1 MLVEATISVVKPPHV
16 GAGTSIRAEARHE
29 TIAAPPAAANTS
41 ETALTSAGRVVV
53 LGPGDAFVT
62 GEIDIRRSGDQMG
75 VFGNPLL
82 MHGEAQRDAVVD
94 GYGELLRGASTPE
107 QIARTRGLP
116 PPHAKSTRTPPQSR
130 LLALS
135 WLAERA
141 RKGETLWLRCGCS
154 PSRCHGDA
162 IASWISTRC
171 AQADDVASQL
181 AVALPPSSPS
191 QPPALST
198 GSRFFSLAGGESVTA
213 GAGAAAAGMMAAA
226 AGMMDRVGDAEDS
239 QRDSDQSEASDDS
252 ATSEAS
258 TDQVDTTD
266 TGWAKVL
273 IVFAGPGSE
282 RDLAAHLRARGLH
295 VVAIDTKQGG
305 EQHNVLRPQPRRHL
319 LDAVR
324 RGDFTSVFIATPCQ
338 SYSIAHRPQL
348 RSRRQPLGLQNTPSE
363 WARYLGKHNELAQFT
378 ADLVAAAHAAGA
390 SWVIENPADRGD
402 RRSPAFWEK
411 HADHAPLWLQPAVAT
426 AIAGAAGA
434 REATFAQCAFGATTQ
449 KWTTVAYSSDLEG
462 LLAPLRQ
469 RPCDHGATAH
479 DGRAHGRA
487 ADGSSLSAASAAYPL
502 AMNAFLASALTARA
516 RERREEEG
524 QHQLSRG
531 AAAALGG
538 GRVADGPR
546 LGPGVARACEEARHR
561 PPRFASM
568 RNRRPASLES
578 LRHEAFPVG
587 MHWPAQAPSKPKGKP
602 RPHMRPPQP
611 GAEEHAVERAERIRA
626 GSIAI
631 GELYLDGVYDG
642 IVTPWLQLADRAAK
656 ALKEGRTPPAVP
668 TRTIGQEQMRTW
680 AQGVVWNCSDPLD
693 CKLVTPSTR
702 HTTFKGGKQIDR
714 AAFRAVAA
722 ALDWH
727 DRDIVSQVG
736 EGGIESR
743 SDCPLDTVL
752 AFHHLGLI
760 ENVDAAERA
769 VATDIAEQWVDQPIR
784 HLPFVPCRLLP
795 RNVVMQERSRLVP
808 SESGGE
814 PTLELYPKPRV
825 TQDSSNG
832 GDRSVNAGVP
842 DHECWVELPT
852 VQQFGR
858 GIAICDTAGDDATRV
873 GSYVVDAQSAYR
885 YCPTQEADLWQQ
897 CFLWWDAE
905 GSAGICVDRRTA
917 FGGSFAPNRFER
929 ISTMVVAHI
938 RTKQAAFDEA
948 QPPPPAARRWMS
960 ERRAAQARGE
970 LPNAHVQAMP
980 SHLQVYID
988 DFMGTALD
996 DPVTEPDEVRGISIG
1011 PEQVRSEGG
1020 TAASPSTRV
1029 YVHAQLTVAG
1039 LRDVGLDAAPHKVVA
1054 GDPVIGLGLRIDR
1067 AARRIDCPP
1076 LKRASMLADLAKQ
1089 AEAAREALEVD
1100 RDRAETLV
1108 GRLVNISQILPELK
1122 SVLHG
1127 GYAITKASWQ
1137 AGGRRRRLRRMRLR
1151 TGSSAQTDWLGLL
1164 AVAAELLELNVGVAL
1179 APELSFPALDE
1190 LGMDTV
1196 TTDASGIDGVGG
1208 YLFDANSPGEVW
1220 LVSEK
1225 WPADI
1230 QAALDRAAETG
1241 TVPTGGGSLSMPAAE
1256 LFGIIAVADAVASE
1270 RGRRATAITAIGD
1283 CAPAAAA
1290 LNAATSP
1297 TAQMRSILREAG
1309 QLTTLW
1315 LGVAVPR
1322 ELNVDADRLSH
1333 PTALADGAG
1342 WRIPAAV
1349 VADAEAA
1356 SLSVRRA
1363 HITPEMWE
1371 ALRRAVALGTGALT
1385 RGDPPEEG
1393 RG

>member
-1 MLVEATISVVKPPHV
+1 VLVEATISVVKPPHV

-53 LGPGDAFVT
+53 LGPGEAFVT
-62 GEIDIRRSGDQMG
+62 GEIDIRRSGAQMG

-154 PSRCHGDA
+154 PSRCHGDV

-434 REATFAQCAFGATTQ
+434 RKATFAQCAFGATTQ

-531 AAAALGG
+531 AA
-538 GRVADGPR
+538 PS
-546 LGPGVARACEEARHR
+546 R
-561 PPRFASM
+561 PPARL
-568 RNRRPASLES
+568 RP
-578 LRHEAFPVG
+578 
-587 MHWPAQAPSKPKGKP
+587 
-602 RPHMRPPQP
+602 
-611 GAEEHAVERAERIRA
+611 
-626 GSIAI
+626 
-631 GELYLDGVYDG
+631 
-642 IVTPWLQLADRAAK
+642 
-656 ALKEGRTPPAVP
+656 
-668 TRTIGQEQMRTW
+668 
-680 AQGVVWNCSDPLD
+680 
-693 CKLVTPSTR
+693 
-702 HTTFKGGKQIDR
+702 
-714 AAFRAVAA
+714 
-722 ALDWH
+722 
-727 DRDIVSQVG
+727 
-736 EGGIESR
+736 
-743 SDCPLDTVL
+743 
-752 AFHHLGLI
+752 
-760 ENVDAAERA
+760 
-769 VATDIAEQWVDQPIR
+769 
-784 HLPFVPCRLLP
+784 
-795 RNVVMQERSRLVP
+795 RSR
-808 SESGGE
+808 
-814 PTLELYPKPRV
+814 
-825 TQDSSNG
+825 
-832 GDRSVNAGVP
+832 
-842 DHECWVELPT
+842 
-852 VQQFGR
+852 
-858 GIAICDTAGDDATRV
+858 
-873 GSYVVDAQSAYR
+873 
-885 YCPTQEADLWQQ
+885 
-897 CFLWWDAE
+897 
-905 GSAGICVDRRTA
+905 
-917 FGGSFAPNRFER
+917 
-929 ISTMVVAHI
+929 
-938 RTKQAAFDEA
+938 
-948 QPPPPAARRWMS
+948 
-960 ERRAAQARGE
+960 
-970 LPNAHVQAMP
+970 
-980 SHLQVYID
+980 
-988 DFMGTALD
+988 
-996 DPVTEPDEVRGISIG
+996 
-1011 PEQVRSEGG
+1011 
-1020 TAASPSTRV
+1020 
-1029 YVHAQLTVAG
+1029 
-1039 LRDVGLDAAPHKVVA
+1039 
-1054 GDPVIGLGLRIDR
+1054 
-1067 AARRIDCPP
+1067 
-1076 LKRASMLADLAKQ
+1076 
-1089 AEAAREALEVD
+1089 
-1100 RDRAETLV
+1100 
-1108 GRLVNISQILPELK
+1108 
-1122 SVLHG
+1122 
-1127 GYAITKASWQ
+1127 
-1137 AGGRRRRLRRMRLR
+1137 
-1151 TGSSAQTDWLGLL
+1151 
-1164 AVAAELLELNVGVAL
+1164 
-1179 APELSFPALDE
+1179 
-1190 LGMDTV
+1190 
-1196 TTDASGIDGVGG
+1196 
-1208 YLFDANSPGEVW
+1208 
-1220 LVSEK
+1220 
-1225 WPADI
+1225 
-1230 QAALDRAAETG
+1230 
-1241 TVPTGGGSLSMPAAE
+1241 
-1256 LFGIIAVADAVASE
+1256 
-1270 RGRRATAITAIGD
+1270 
-1283 CAPAAAA
+1283 
-1290 LNAATSP
+1290 
-1297 TAQMRSILREAG
+1297 
-1309 QLTTLW
+1309 
-1315 LGVAVPR
+1315 
-1322 ELNVDADRLSH
+1322 
-1333 PTALADGAG
+1333 
-1342 WRIPAAV
+1342 
-1349 VADAEAA
+1349 
-1356 SLSVRRA
+1356 
-1363 HITPEMWE
+1363 
-1371 ALRRAVALGTGALT
+1371 
-1385 RGDPPEEG
+1385 
-1393 RG
+1393 